1 MCGFLGKV
9 STSRLD
15 SQLVEKC
22 NNFMKCR
29 GPDETKFIEGKINE
43 IFSSKN
49 EKYIS
54 FYFNRLA
61 ILDLTPKASQPMVSK
76 RFNTTVM
83 FNGEIFNHKELRET
97 LENEG
102 VEFFSSHSDTEVVLN
117 GLSYFGLDFISKLEG
132 QFSIMFFDPNV
143 QKVFLIRDRLG
154 QKPLFY
160 SYNNEE
166 LVFSSSLKS
175 LSILEKNTKI
185 NDKSL
190 VDYLDYGVVP
200 SPNTIFENIYKLSP
214 AEIIEFD
221 ISKNVQITNKL
232 FYWNIKDKIDYQLFS
247 KEKFDNL
254 LSESVSKRLDADV
267 PMAVFLSG
275 GIDSSTIV
283 KQLDFLNKD
292 LNTFS
297 VGYSDPKYD
306 ESKWINLVSNTY
318 STTQKTVQ
326 LSKNDINS
334 RIQESIDIFDE
345 PYSDPS
351 TVPSYVISKAISEE
365 YKVAISGDG
374 GDELL
379 YGYERSK
386 FMSSRNF
393 LMFNS
398 NLLNKYYPDYL
409 GTGNNFSKYDKFFD
423 KAYSSFFSDKKFLN
437 LLGLESNFTF
447 ENKFF
452 QDLDN
457 PYKSSIV
464 IEYNFFLSEMMMLK
478 VDTTSMANSLE
489 IRSPFVDHKLVEYIV
504 SLNTDFNSKTF
515 NKVVLKDILEKDM
528 GTEFINRKKMGFVF
542 NLESWIYSNIDDI
555 FEIIEKSNLNISK
568 SELNLLSRFKS
579 RINSQR
585 IWRIYFLVNYLD
597 WFNKK
602 I

>member
-568 SELNLLSRFKS
+568 SELNILSRFKS

>member
-175 LSILEKNTKI
+175 LSLLEKNTKI

-334 RIQESIDIFDE
+334 SIQESIDIFDE

-398 NLLNKYYPDYL
+398 NLLNKYYPDYF

-504 SLNTDFNSKTF
+504 SLNTDCNSKTF

>member
-1 MCGFLGKV
+1 MCGFLGKIS
-9 STSRLD
+9 STRFD
-15 SQLVEKC
+15 NHLVGKC
-22 NNFMKCR
+22 NDFMKCR

-43 IFSSKN
+43 LFPSKN
-49 EKYIS
+49 EKFIS
-54 FYFNRLA
+54 LYFNRLA
-61 ILDLTPKASQPMVSK
+61 ILDLSPKASQPMVSK
-76 RFNTTVM
+76 NFNTTLM
-83 FNGEIFNHKELRET
+83 FNGEIFNHKELRKK

-117 GLSYFGLDFISKLEG
+117 GLSYFGLDFVRNLEG
-132 QFSIMFFDPNV
+132 QFSIMFFDVNV

-160 SYNNEE
+160 TFNKEG

-175 LSILEKNTKI
+175 LSLLEKNIKI

-221 ISKNVQITNKL
+221 ISKDIQIINKL
-232 FYWNIKDKIDYQLFS
+232 NYWNIEDKIDFQLFN
-247 KEKFDNL
+247 KEKFENL
-254 LSESVSKRLDADV
+254 LSEAVLKRLDADV
-267 PMAVFLSG
+267 PIALFLSG

-283 KQLDFLNKD
+283 KQANLLNKN

-297 VGYSDPKYD
+297 IGYSDPKYD
-306 ESKWINLVSNTY
+306 ESKWFKLVSNTY
-318 STTQKTVQ
+318 STTQHTVR
-326 LSKNDINS
+326 LSKNDLNS
-334 RIQESIDIFDE
+334 SIKQSIDIFDE
-345 PYSDPS
+345 PYADPS
-351 TVPSYVISKAISEE
+351 TVPSYVISKAISQE

-379 YGYERSK
+379 YGYDRSK
-386 FMSSRNF
+386 FMTTRNF
-393 LMFNS
+393 LRFNS
-398 NLLNKYYPDYL
+398 DYFIKYYPEYF
-409 GTGNNFSKYDKFFD
+409 GTGNNISKFD
-423 KAYSSFFSDKKFLN
+423 KLPEKAYASFFSDKKFLKM
-437 LLGLESNFTF
+437 LGLESNFTF
-447 ENKFF
+447 ETKYFK
-452 QDLDN
+452 DLN
-457 PYKSSIV
+457 NLYKTSIM

-504 SLNTDFNSKTF
+504 SLNTDSNSQTF
-515 NKVVLKDILEKDM
+515 NKAVLKDVLEKDM
-528 GTEFINRKKMGFVF
+528 GKTFINRKKMGFVF
-542 NLESWIYSNIDDI
+542 NLESWIYSNIGDI
-555 FEIIEKSNLNISK
+555 FEIIQKSNLNIEK
-568 SELNLLSRFKS
+568 SQLFLLSRVKS
-579 RINSQR
+579 RINAQR

>member
-1 MCGFLGKV
+1 MCGFLGKIS
-9 STSRLD
+9 STMSD
-15 SQLVEKC
+15 NQLVEKC
-22 NNFMKCR
+22 NDFMKCR

-43 IFSSKN
+43 LFPSKN
-49 EKYIS
+49 EKFIS
-54 FYFNRLA
+54 LYFNRLA
-61 ILDLTPKASQPMVSK
+61 ILDLSPKASQPMVSK
-76 RFNTTVM
+76 KFNTTLM
-83 FNGEIFNHKELRET
+83 FNGEIFNHKELRKT
-97 LENEG
+97 LESEG

-117 GLSYFGLDFISKLEG
+117 GLSYFGLDFVRKLEG
-132 QFSIMFFDPNV
+132 QFSIMFFDVNV

-160 SYNNEE
+160 SYNKEE

-175 LSILEKNTKI
+175 LSLLEKNIKI

-221 ISKNVQITNKL
+221 ISKNIQIKNKL
-232 FYWNIKDKIDYQLFS
+232 NYWNIEDKIDFQLFD

-254 LSESVSKRLDADV
+254 LSEAVSKRLDADV
-267 PMAVFLSG
+267 PIALFLSG

-283 KQLDFLNKD
+283 KQVNLLNKD

-297 VGYSDPKYD
+297 IGYSDPKYD
-306 ESKWINLVSNTY
+306 ESKWFNLVSNTY
-318 STTQKTVQ
+318 STTQQTVR

-334 RIQESIDIFDE
+334 SIKESIDIFDE
-345 PYSDPS
+345 PYADPS
-351 TVPSYVISKAISEE
+351 TVPSYVISKAISQE

-379 YGYERSK
+379 YGYDRSK
-386 FMSSRNF
+386 FMSSRN
-393 LMFNS
+393 LLKFNS
-398 NLLNKYYPDYL
+398 DFFNKYYPGYF
-409 GTGNNFSKYDKFFD
+409 GTGNNISKFDKLPE
-423 KAYSSFFSDKKFLN
+423 KAYSSFFSDKKFLKM
-437 LLGLESNFTF
+437 LGLESNFTF
-447 ENKFF
+447 ETKYFK
-452 QDLDN
+452 DLNN
-457 PYKSSIV
+457 PYKSSIM

-504 SLNTDFNSKTF
+504 SLNTDSNSQTF
-515 NKVVLKDILEKDM
+515 NKAVLKDVLEKDM
-528 GTEFINRKKMGFVF
+528 GKAFINRKKMGFVF

-555 FEIIEKSNLNISK
+555 FEVIQKSNLNIKISQ
-568 SELNLLSRFKS
+568 LNLLSRVKS
-579 RINSQR
+579 RINAQR